1 MSSLNSEDIKMM
13 NTASLAYMGDA
24 VYEIYVRKRV
34 IESGRV
40 APSKLHRMS
49 TGYVKAEAQAKA
61 IRAMEDM
68 LSEEE
73 SSVVKRGRNH
83 RVTSKAKNTDIV
95 TYRWATA
102 FEALIGYLYLLNRK
116 ERMEEIIFKAME
128 VIDEQG

>member
-34 IESGRV
+34 IENGRV

-83 RVTSKAKNTDIV
+83 RVTSKAKNADIV

>member
-13 NTASLAYMGDA
+13 NTASLAYRGDA
-24 VYEIYVRKRV
+24 VQEIYVRKRV

-40 APSKLHRMS
+40 EPSKLHRMS

-83 RVTSKAKNTDIV
+83 RVTSKAKNADIV

-102 FEALIGYLYLLNRK
+102 FEALIGYLYLLDRN